1 MGWGAARKLAT
12 IIENVRRV
20 LAIEIMCAVQ
30 AIEYRSPLKP
40 APATAQVC
48 EAVRA
53 QVPPLEGDRALSGDI
68 ATIAD
73 MIEHG
78 EISGPA

>member
-1 MGWGAARKLAT
+1 
-12 IIENVRRV
+12 VR
-20 LAIEIMCAVQ
+20 
-30 AIEYRSPLKP
+30 S
-40 APATAQVC
+40 
-48 EAVRA
+48 

-78 EISGPA
+78 EISGLT